1 MTESGSSCGTVAVEH
16 GAGNGT
22 HGVRSGGLMDRPDD
36 AELMRRVKVGDH
48 DAFSL
53 IVDRHQ
59 DPLVN
64 YLACLTRSR
73 DRAEEYAQE
82 AFVRLFQTASRYRE
96 TGQLVGYL
104 YRIATNLLRSD
115 ERTSSR
121 RRLLNV
127 SFAANG
133 DRHAEPSAQ
142 RELLSEEATKRV
154 SAALAGLPLRY
165 RAPLVLREIEGWS
178 YQEIASALGCRE
190 GTVKSRVSRG
200 KKRLRDRLRPYWN
213 GGA

>member
-16 GAGNGT
+16 GSGDGT
-22 HGVRSGGLMDRPDD
+22 RVLRSGGLMESPDD
-36 AELMRRVKVGDH
+36 AELMRRVKGGD
-48 DAFSL
+48 DEAFGL

-59 DPLVN
+59 DTLVN
-64 YLACLTRSR
+64 YLARLTRSR

-96 TGQLVGYL
+96 TGKLVGYL

-121 RRLLNV
+121 RRLLKL

-133 DRHAEPSAQ
+133 DRYAEPSAQ
-142 RELLSEEATKRV
+142 HELLSEEATERV

-200 KKRLRDRLRPYWN
+200 KDRLRDRLRPYWN
-213 GGA
+213 GEA